1 MAIENESASV
11 VVNAARASKQV
22 VTTVV
27 EATKEFFNELLH
39 PNMTIEKIA
48 EIAAPRLDDLIE
60 QNEDN
65 GLKYAAGKFKVGYV
79 DEEHFSMAFEM
90 YFKDADGK
98 WYKSNGNS
106 DPRDAKLLD
115 IGSWK
120 TLQVLKSVEF
130 PITAPEQSEKKKE
143 AAGKDEAADEAAAI
157 AAPTTVKHEV
167 EPTSAPKKS
176 DIDLEDLLG
185 AKKAADSKLK
195 LDKD

>member
-1 MAIENESASV
+1 MAIENDSA

-130 PITAPEQSEKKKE
+130 PITAPDQGEKKKE
-143 AAGKDEAADEAAAI
+143 AAGKDEAAAI
-157 AAPTTVKHEV
+157 AAPTTVEHEV
-167 EPTSAPKKS
+167 EPTAAPKKS

-185 AKKAADSKLK
+185 AKKAADTKLK

>member
-1 MAIENESASV
+1 MAIENDSA

-130 PITAPEQSEKKKE
+130 PITAPDQGEKKKE
-143 AAGKDEAADEAAAI
+143 SAGKDEAAAI
-157 AAPTTVKHEV
+157 VAPTTVEHEV
-167 EPTSAPKKS
+167 EPTAAPKKS

-185 AKKAADSKLK
+185 AKKVADTKLK

>member
-39 PNMTIEKIA
+39 PNMTIEKIS

-60 QNEDN
+60 QNEEN

-79 DEEHFSMAFEM
+79 DEEHFAMAFEM

-120 TLQVLKSVEF
+120 TLQTLKSVEF

-143 AAGKDEAADEAAAI
+143 STKKDEAAAI
-157 AAPTTVKHEV
+157 AAPTTVEHEV
-167 EPTSAPKKS
+167 EPTAAPKKS

-185 AKKAADSKLK
+185 AKKAADPKLK

>member
-1 MAIENESASV
+1 MAIDNS
-11 VVNAARASKQV
+11 NIIMTAAKAGKNIV
-22 VTTVV
+22 GTVI
-27 EATKEFFNELLH
+27 ETTKEFLNELVH

-48 EIAAPRLDDLIE
+48 EVAGNRLDDVII
-60 QNEDN
+60 QNEKQ
-65 GLKYAAGKFKVGYV
+65 GMKYSAGKFKIEYA

-130 PITAPEQSEKKKE
+130 PITAPDQGEKKKE
-143 AAGKDEAADEAAAI
+143 SAGKDEAAAI
-157 AAPTTVKHEV
+157 AAPTTVEHEV
-167 EPTSAPKKS
+167 EPTAAPKKS

-185 AKKAADSKLK
+185 AKKVADTKLK